1 MARVYHCKYGC
12 GFHRSRKAVVTEH
25 EKTCKF
31 QLVDRVLEECKQL
44 RESNAKMNETIEVLR
59 KQVAG
64 LMRRRKR
71 EDNDEAI
78 HNFDWQKDLRFDREF
93 FEGVMKKASHT
104 HSAMDVFVAEFLNRT
119 PVFYKLKRQKDKLEV
134 KGVLGIINRQ
144 PVGTNNV
151 FTTMSFI
158 SFYHGIMDTLLD
170 EFYEYHSTISIE
182 NDELL
187 PPEER
192 EGEEAREE
200 RLEKTLNLSHY
211 RRIPNDAKHNSLYRT
226 CRTRIISLMHSIMS
240 KKIKQ
245 NVLVL

>member
-1 MARVYHCKYGC
+1 M
-12 GFHRSRKAVVTEH
+12 TEH

-31 QLVDRVLEECKQL
+31 QLLDRVLEECKQL
-44 RESNAKMNETIEVLR
+44 RESNAKMNETIELLSN
-59 KQVAG
+59 QVAG
-64 LMRRRKR
+64 LMRRRKC
-71 EDNDEAI
+71 EDRDEAI
-78 HNFDWQKDLRFDREF
+78 HNFDWQKDFRFDREF
-93 FEGVMKKASHT
+93 FEGVMKKATHA
-104 HSAMDVFVAEFLNRT
+104 HSAMDVFIAEFLNRT

-151 FTTMSFI
+151 FTTMTFI
-158 SFYHGIMDTLLD
+158 SFYNAIMDMLLD

-182 NDELL
+182 KDELL
-187 PPEER
+187 APEER
-192 EGEEAREE
+192 ESDEAREE

-211 RRIPNDAKHNSLYRT
+211 RRVSNDPNHNLLYRT

>member
-1 MARVYHCKYGC
+1 M
-12 GFHRSRKAVVTEH
+12 TEH

-44 RESNAKMNETIEVLR
+44 RESNAKMNETIELLSN
-59 KQVAG
+59 QVAG
-64 LMRRRKR
+64 LMRRRNR

-78 HNFDWQKDLRFDREF
+78 HNFDWQKDFRFDREF

-151 FTTMSFI
+151 FTTMTFI
-158 SFYHGIMDTLLD
+158 SFYNAIMDMLLD

-187 PPEER
+187 PPGER

-211 RRIPNDAKHNSLYRT
+211 RRVSNDANHNMLYRT